1 MRNEGIIK
9 PLTVE
14 RVGSTLADTG
24 RGRLRANAR
33 IDALYLNTQNINGSA
48 RTLTLF
54 FSHRERDGFACS
66 GQETP
71 PNILHRVFPILSYPS
86 TVSHLEFAIF
96 PFTFHS
102 LTLVAHSFNNNL
114 LVRFETNVRD
124 QRTRRIVDSPRGNEE
139 SEAKEDRIEKERERE
154 RGRGKICK
162 RERAT

>member
-54 FSHRERDGFACS
+54 PSHSIEREA
-66 GQETP
+66 T
-71 PNILHRVFPILSYPS
+71 
-86 TVSHLEFAIF
+86 
-96 PFTFHS
+96 
-102 LTLVAHSFNNNL
+102 L
-114 LVRFETNVRD
+114 LVRDKKHR
-124 QRTRRIVDSPRGNEE
+124 RTFFTEFFLSYRILRPYRISNSPFFLLLF
-139 SEAKEDRIEKERERE
+139 IP
-154 RGRGKICK
+154 
-162 RERAT
+162 

>member
-54 FSHRERDGFACS
+54 PSHRVRDDFACP

-71 PNILHRVFPILSYPS
+71 PNLLRRVFPILSYPS
-86 TVSHLEFAIF
+86 TVSYLELALF
-96 PFTFHS
+96 PFTLHS
-102 LTLVAHSFNNNL
+102 LTQVAHAFNNSL

-124 QRTRRIVDSPRGNEE
+124 QRTRRIVDYSRGNEE

-154 RGRGKICK
+154 RK
-162 RERAT
+162 RENL